1 MTKKKDYLLI
11 LLISF
16 GLTTLGLLIDTDPKN
31 ESVWT
36 TVFEFFA
43 MLAIT
48 FVAISILYFGAGFL
62 FRKIR
67 QIGA

>member
-1 MTKKKDYLLI
+1 MTKKKDYLLV

-31 ESVWT
+31 ESIWT

-43 MLAIT
+43 MLAII
-48 FVAISILYFGAGFL
+48 FVSVSMLYFVSIFL

>member
-16 GLTTLGLLIDTDPKN
+16 GLTTLGLLVDSDPKN

-43 MLAIT
+43 MLAII
-48 FVAISILYFGAGFL
+48 FAVVSILYFSSIFM
-62 FRKIR
+62 FRKIK
-67 QIGA
+67 QIGS